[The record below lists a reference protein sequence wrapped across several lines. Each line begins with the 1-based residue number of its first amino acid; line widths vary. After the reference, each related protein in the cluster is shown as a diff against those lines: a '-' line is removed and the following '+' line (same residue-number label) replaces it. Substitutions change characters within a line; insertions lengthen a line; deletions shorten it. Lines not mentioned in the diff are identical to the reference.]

1 MSNPLREQ
9 FGFNTNLTGYT
20 QWTPALSAEAAVFNS
35 SESYYISSE
44 GNVIQDICAA
54 FAIASDTT
62 SIEFSVLPIVASAP
76 QVVSNSVSL
85 RRVEDNSTIDA
96 TFDID
101 ATANNSIIT
110 LNTDGTTL
118 LAGGFYVVCG
128 NITYTDA

>member
-9 FGFNTNLTGYT
+9 FGFNTNLTEYI
-20 QWTPALSAEAAVFNS
+20 QWTPTLSAEAAVFNS
-35 SESYYISSE
+35 SESYYINSD
-44 GNVIQDICAA
+44 GNVTQDICAA

-62 SIEFSVLPIVASAP
+62 TIEFSVLPVVASAP

-85 RRVEDNSTIDA
+85 RRVEDNSTLDA

-101 ATANNSIIT
+101 AIADNSIIT

-128 NITYTDA
+128 NITYTAA